1 MGDQSQPIGIEQLR
15 LAPPP
20 GARMLVVGGCGG
32 IGAKLVE
39 AARAADNEVVVMDL
53 PRSIKEKKPP
63 AQVTA
68 IPVDVTDSASVEQ
81 AFVELG
87 RHWQRF
93 EVLVNLAGFATPR
106 VPIETFEDENWD
118 QVVATSLR
126 GSFLVAR
133 RALPMI
139 RADGGGSIVNTASGL
154 AFHVMPGYGPYS
166 AAKAGV
172 IALTKVLARENAPHI
187 RANAIAPHAVR
198 TQFLTGGTGRD
209 EQQAQIDIEA
219 YANAVPMKRMAETM
233 DVVGPLLFLAGP
245 ASRFMTGQTL
255 LINGGQLTP

>member
-1 MGDQSQPIGIEQLR
+1 MSDQSQPVGLEDLR

-20 GARMLVVGGCGG
+20 GTRMLVVGGCGG
-32 IGAKLVE
+32 IGTKLVE
-39 AARAADNEVVVMDL
+39 AALAAGNEVAVMDL
-53 PRSIKEKKPP
+53 PRSIKEKQPP
-63 AQVTA
+63 AKVTA
-68 IPVDVTDSASVEQ
+68 ISVDVTDSASVER
-81 AFVELG
+81 AFTELG
-87 RHWQRF
+87 RLWQSF

-106 VPIETFEDENWD
+106 VPIETFKDEDWD
-118 QVVATSLR
+118 SVVGASLR

-139 RADGGGSIVNTASGL
+139 RADGGGSIINTASGL
-154 AFHVMPGYGPYS
+154 AFHVMPGFGPYS

-187 RANAIAPHAVR
+187 RANAIAPAAVR

-209 EQQAQIDIEA
+209 AQQVHFDIEA
-219 YANAVPMKRMAETM
+219 YAKAVPMKRMADTM